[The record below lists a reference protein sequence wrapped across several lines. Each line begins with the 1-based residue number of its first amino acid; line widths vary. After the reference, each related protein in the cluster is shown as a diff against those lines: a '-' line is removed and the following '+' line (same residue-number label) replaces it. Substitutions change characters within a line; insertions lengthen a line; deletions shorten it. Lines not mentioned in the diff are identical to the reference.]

1 MFSCLHRGSIGII
14 PFFFLSFLSLNFL
27 ISLKLEDYLP
37 IDANSFEIS
46 QKGLVGTTS
55 CESLANEMA
64 VIFGSACILTFV
76 E

>member
-14 PFFFLSFLSLNFL
+14 PFFFLSLNFL

-46 QKGLVGTTS
+46 QKGFVGTTS